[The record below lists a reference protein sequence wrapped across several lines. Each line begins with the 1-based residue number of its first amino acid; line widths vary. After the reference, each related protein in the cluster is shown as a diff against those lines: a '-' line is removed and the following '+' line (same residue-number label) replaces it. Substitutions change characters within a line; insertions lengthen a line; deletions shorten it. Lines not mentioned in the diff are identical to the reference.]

1 MSSFDIILTLKHLQ
15 IPLAKSHTAD
25 TVANVDK
32 IVVKSFPVSGYDPL
46 ENFVEEARESF
57 GLHANFY
64 FNRSA
69 HALGIK
75 FVTRTSAVVG
85 AGQATVVAGE
95 ADKNV
100 APNKPVF
107 NPHFMLED
115 LTILGRGLIKDVHM
129 NFQK

>member
-15 IPLAKSHTAD
+15 IPFAKPHTAD
-25 TVANVDK
+25 TVANADK

-46 ENFVEEARESF
+46 ENFVEEARECFSA
-57 GLHANFY
+57 HANFY

-69 HALGIK
+69 HTLGIK
-75 FVTRTSAVVG
+75 FVSRTSAVAG
-85 AGQATVVAGE
+85 AGQVE
-95 ADKNV
+95 AEKNV

-107 NPHFMLED
+107 DPHLMLED
-115 LTILGRGLIKDVHM
+115 LTILGRGLIKDVQM